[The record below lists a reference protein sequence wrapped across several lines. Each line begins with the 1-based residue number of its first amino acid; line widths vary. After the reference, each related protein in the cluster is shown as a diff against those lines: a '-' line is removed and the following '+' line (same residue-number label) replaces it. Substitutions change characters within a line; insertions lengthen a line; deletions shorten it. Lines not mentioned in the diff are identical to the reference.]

1 MFLSD
6 FNKKVISSM
15 FVLIDKV
22 RRQLSF
28 SSPIDGFENKIIEL
42 NRSEFNLLLA
52 FIESIGSVID
62 KNDLIEQG
70 WPGRVVGENSLAV
83 AIMKLRKKLEE
94 LSDSF
99 EINNLP
105 GEGYLFLN
113 PLGIEFSLKD
123 ESNPMAMK
131 ENLEDDRSQ
140 HITSQQETEN
150 HENKAVFQSFSKSL
164 KSVLPQPL
172 YTLLSAKLFWEI
184 TIALLFGFF
193 TFYMIYQ
200 EAFECFECF
209 GGSSYG

>member
-1 MFLSD
+1 M
-6 FNKKVISSM
+6 KGISSM
-15 FVLIDKV
+15 FVLIDKA

-28 SSPIDGFENKIIEL
+28 SSPIDGSENQIIEL

-52 FIESIGSVID
+52 FIESIGAVID

-70 WPGRVVGENSLAV
+70 WPGRIVGENSLAV

-113 PLGIEFSLKD
+113 PLEIEFSFKD
-123 ESNPMAMK
+123 ESKPTVTK
-131 ENLEDDRSQ
+131 ENLNENISETQ
-140 HITSQQETEN
+140 LKKSQQDTTG
-150 HENKAVFQSFSKSL
+150 HESQSRFQSAQKNL
-164 KSVLPQPL
+164 KSILPKPL
-172 YTLLSAKLFWEI
+172 YTLLSTKLFWEVS
-184 TIALLFGFF
+184 IALLFGFF

-200 EAFECFECF
+200 EAFECFDCF
-209 GGSSYG
+209 GGTSYG

>member
-1 MFLSD
+1 
-6 FNKKVISSM
+6 M
-15 FVLIDKV
+15 FVLIDKA

-28 SSPIDGFENKIIEL
+28 SSPIDGSENQIIEL

-52 FIESIGSVID
+52 FIESIGAVID

-70 WPGRVVGENSLAV
+70 WPGRIVGENSLAV

-113 PLGIEFSLKD
+113 PLEIEFSFKD
-123 ESNPMAMK
+123 ESKPTVTK
-131 ENLEDDRSQ
+131 ENLDTTIS
-140 HITSQQETEN
+140 ETELN
-150 HENKAVFQSFSKSL
+150 KLHQDTNGHESQSIFQSAQKNL
-164 KSVLPQPL
+164 KSILPKPH
-172 YTLLSAKLFWEI
+172 YTLLSTKLFWEVS
-184 TIALLFGFF
+184 IALLFGFF

-200 EAFECFECF
+200 EAFECFDCF
-209 GGSSYG
+209 GGTSYG

>member
-1 MFLSD
+1 
-6 FNKKVISSM
+6 M
-15 FVLIDKV
+15 FVLIDKA

-28 SSPIDGFENKIIEL
+28 SSPIDGSENQTIEL

-52 FIESIGSVID
+52 FIGSIGAVID

-70 WPGRVVGENSLAV
+70 WPGRIVGENSLAV

-113 PLGIEFSLKD
+113 PLGVEFSFKD
-123 ESNPMAMK
+123 ESKPVVTR
-131 ENLEDDRSQ
+131 EDLEDISEPQ
-140 HITSQQETEN
+140 LNTSDQNTA
-150 HENKAVFQSFSKSL
+150 HPENKSAFQSVRNNL
-164 KSVLPQPL
+164 KSILPQPL
-172 YTLLSAKLFWEI
+172 YTLLSTKLFWEVS
-184 TIALLFGFF
+184 IALLFGFF

-200 EAFECFECF
+200 EAFECFDCF
-209 GGSSYG
+209 GGTNYG